1 MSFKQQPTQTDICTA
16 SLTYVRP
23 HMFLYNNMAP
33 IYKVESEV
41 SMKKIVIANQ
51 KGGVGKSTT
60 AINLS
65 AGLAYANHRV
75 LLVDLDP
82 QGHATIGLGI
92 KTDNI
97 QTISEFLC
105 EDNCR
110 VEDVV
115 QNTYI
120 KGLDILPSDVSL
132 AVAEHKLSQTPAKE
146 FILRKKLASVDYDFV
161 IIDSPPTFGTLVS
174 NAFLFAEHI
183 VMPVQLGFLSLASV
197 DNFLETVQQIN
208 KHVGS
213 LVGHK
218 ANIIGVL
225 FTFFK
230 TRTKMSKKILDSFS
244 DIFSG
249 KIFETK
255 IPENVKLN
263 EAQELGKCVFDHDP
277 NCPGALAYYK
287 LVEEI
292 LERTQTKP
300 IKHLHVKQKKQK

>member
-1 MSFKQQPTQTDICTA
+1 M
-16 SLTYVRP
+16 
-23 HMFLYNNMAP
+23 
-33 IYKVESEV
+33 
-41 SMKKIVIANQ
+41 IANQ

-65 AGLAYANHRV
+65 AGLAYAKKRV

-82 QGHATIGLGI
+82 QGHSTIGLGI
-92 KTDNI
+92 KTEDTP
-97 QTISEFLC
+97 TISEFLC
-105 EDNCR
+105 NGDYCI
-110 VEDVV
+110 EDVV
-115 QNTYI
+115 QPTYI

-183 VMPVQLGFLSLASV
+183 IMPVQLGFLSLASV
-197 DNFLETVQQIN
+197 FNFLETVNEIN

-213 LVGHK
+213 IVDHK
-218 ANIIGVL
+218 IKLLGVL
-225 FTFFK
+225 LTFYK
-230 TRTKMSKKILDSFS
+230 TRTKMSQKILGSLS
-244 DIFSG
+244 EIFADE
-249 KIFETK
+249 ILQTK

-277 NCPGALAYYK
+277 KCPGALAYYS
-287 LVEEI
+287 LVQEV
-292 LERTQTKP
+292 LERTGHGAKITT
-300 IKHLHVKQKKQK
+300 HKKAKSS